1 MQSAWV
7 CIFTST
13 GRLLSVKSIHRNR
26 RFSSNSLNISEGIFF
41 DVLYFEKYTFFK
53 KRLYILMIRACA
65 RAKNLHVSKKNI
77 NFARFFDGW
86 NYKNVCKYLKIV
98 HFANRT

>member
-1 MQSAWV
+1 M
-7 CIFTST
+7 
-13 GRLLSVKSIHRNR
+13 GIH
-26 RFSSNSLNISEGIFF
+26 SSQNFLRGFFF
-41 DVLYFEKYTFFK
+41 DVLYFKKYTFFK

-65 RAKNLHVSKKNI
+65 RGKNLRVSKKNI

>member
-26 RFSSNSLNISEGIFF
+26 RLSSNSLNISEGIFF

-65 RAKNLHVSKKNI
+65 RGKNLRVSKKNI
-77 NFARFFDGW
+77 NFARFFVGW
-86 NYKNVCKYLKIV
+86 NYENVCK
-98 HFANRT
+98 